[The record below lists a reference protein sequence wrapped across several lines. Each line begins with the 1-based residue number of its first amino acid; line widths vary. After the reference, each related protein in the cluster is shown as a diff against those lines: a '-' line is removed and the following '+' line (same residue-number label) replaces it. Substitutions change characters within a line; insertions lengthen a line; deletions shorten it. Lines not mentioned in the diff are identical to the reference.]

1 MLRMCN
7 RIDNP
12 WELREAPTFGTWIL
26 LRICLPSC
34 ALIPDDFLDGLH
46 CVTVVDCTF
55 MPPTPDV

>member
-1 MLRMCN
+1 MEVNQSIKINLIGCDTIVN
-7 RIDNP
+7 S
-12 WELREAPTFGTWIL
+12 
-26 LRICLPSC
+26 PSC